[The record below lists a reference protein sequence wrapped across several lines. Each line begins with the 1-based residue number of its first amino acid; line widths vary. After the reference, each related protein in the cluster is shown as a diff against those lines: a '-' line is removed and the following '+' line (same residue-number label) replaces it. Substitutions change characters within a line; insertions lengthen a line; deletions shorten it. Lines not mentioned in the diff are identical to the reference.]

1 MRSSYKAVTLIIILT
16 FSMLTFFGPIPPG
29 AKITYAQSETPDTQK
44 RIDQRL
50 SLAAD
55 KIKKVEG
62 EKVPLQYI
70 VVLKDS
76 NAQASNVRALADET
90 RVNGTTV
97 RHVYEHAL
105 KGFAIKISNERT
117 LQTLLKNPRVDYIQ
131 PDLRVKGFAQ
141 SLPTGVDR
149 VDGDLSTAKS
159 GDGGGGA
166 VNVDIAVVD
175 TGIDLNHPD
184 LN

>member
-1 MRSSYKAVTLIIILT
+1 MSSGCKAATLIIILM
-16 FSMLTFFGPIPPG
+16 FSILTYFGPFSPG
-29 AKITYAQSETPDTQK
+29 TKFATAQSDKSDTDMQK
-44 RIDQRL
+44 RMDERL
-50 SLAAD
+50 SLVAD
-55 KIKKVEG
+55 KLRKVEG

-76 NAQASNVRALADET
+76 NAQASSVRALADEA

-105 KGFAIKISNERT
+105 KGFAIKISNERA

-159 GDGGGGA
+159 GDGGGA
-166 VNVDIAVVD
+166 VNVDIA
-175 TGIDLNHPD
+175 IAHRY
-184 LN
+184 

>member
-1 MRSSYKAVTLIIILT
+1 
-16 FSMLTFFGPIPPG
+16 MLRPATCVH
-29 AKITYAQSETPDTQK
+29 S
-44 RIDQRL
+44 
-50 SLAAD
+50 
-55 KIKKVEG
+55 
-62 EKVPLQYI
+62 
-70 VVLKDS
+70 
-76 NAQASNVRALADET
+76 ADEA

-97 RHVYEHAL
+97 LHVYKHAL
-105 KGFAIKISNERT
+105 KGFAIKISNERA

-166 VNVDIAVVD
+166 VNVDIAIVD

-184 LN
+184 LNIYKQTNFVSGTSNGDDDDGHGYSRSTRNRSKR